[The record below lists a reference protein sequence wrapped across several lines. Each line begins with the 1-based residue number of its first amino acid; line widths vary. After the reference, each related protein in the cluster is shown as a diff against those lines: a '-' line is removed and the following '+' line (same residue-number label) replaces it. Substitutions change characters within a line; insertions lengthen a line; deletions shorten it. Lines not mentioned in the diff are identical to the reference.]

1 MSRVGLL
8 IVLFFISGFT
18 VAQESVP
25 HPPAV
30 DEASRPFEDGK
41 DYFLHFSNIEKQ
53 GFKTVLEGE
62 RVSFEVENSDR
73 GPQATKI
80 VSI

>member
-1 MSRVGLL
+1 MTGTVKWFNEEKG
-8 IVLFFISGFT
+8 FGFILG
-18 VAQESVP
+18 
-25 HPPAV
+25 
-30 DEASRPFEDGK
+30 EDGK

-73 GPQATKI
+73 GPQATRI

>member
-1 MSRVGLL
+1 MTGTVKWFNEKKG
-8 IVLFFISGFT
+8 FGFILG
-18 VAQESVP
+18 
-25 HPPAV
+25 
-30 DEASRPFEDGK
+30 EDGK

-73 GPQATKI
+73 GPQATRI

>member
-1 MSRVGLL
+1 MTVTVKWFNEKKG
-8 IVLFFISGFT
+8 FGFILG
-18 VAQESVP
+18 
-25 HPPAV
+25 
-30 DEASRPFEDGK
+30 EDGK

>member
-1 MSRVGLL
+1 MTGTVKWFNEKKG
-8 IVLFFISGFT
+8 FGFILG
-18 VAQESVP
+18 
-25 HPPAV
+25 
-30 DEASRPFEDGK
+30 EDGK

>member
-1 MSRVGLL
+1 MTGTVKWFNEKKG
-8 IVLFFISGFT
+8 FGFILG
-18 VAQESVP
+18 
-25 HPPAV
+25 
-30 DEASRPFEDGK
+30 EDGK

-53 GFKTVLEGE
+53 GFKIVLEGE

>member
-1 MSRVGLL
+1 MTGTVKWFNEKKG
-8 IVLFFISGFT
+8 FGFILG
-18 VAQESVP
+18 
-25 HPPAV
+25 
-30 DEASRPFEDGK
+30 EDGK

-62 RVSFEVENSDR
+62 RVSFEVENSGR

>member
-1 MSRVGLL
+1 MKGTVKWFNEEKG
-8 IVLFFISGFT
+8 FGFILG
-18 VAQESVP
+18 
-25 HPPAV
+25 
-30 DEASRPFEDGK
+30 EDGK

>member
-1 MSRVGLL
+1 MKGTVKWFNEKKG
-8 IVLFFISGFT
+8 FGFILG
-18 VAQESVP
+18 
-25 HPPAV
+25 
-30 DEASRPFEDGK
+30 EDGK

>member
-1 MSRVGLL
+1 MIGGAMTGTVKWFNEKKG
-8 IVLFFISGFT
+8 FGFILG
-18 VAQESVP
+18 
-25 HPPAV
+25 
-30 DEASRPFEDGK
+30 EDGK